1 MILIYSDKSHLH
13 QPRGFSRVL
22 CAKIPSFTAFVA
34 REAHWNRRT
43 QRFMAT
49 PRSGCGRKRY
59 IVISHTCTSLEGFR
73 ADRHRGDTWHRIK
86 RAEAPAERTDP
97 LRHREAPAKKRVRAE
112 VLPPKG
118 QLLPGIKQLQAE
130 TDRLL
135 PEESPDLPQL
145 PADRPPSQK
154 RADRNRQENAE
165 SVWIS
170 RLLCCL
176 FP

>member
-1 MILIYSDKSHLH
+1 M
-13 QPRGFSRVL
+13 
-22 CAKIPSFTAFVA
+22 
-34 REAHWNRRT
+34 
-43 QRFMAT
+43 
-49 PRSGCGRKRY
+49 
-59 IVISHTCTSLEGFR
+59 ISHTCTNLEGFR
-73 ADRHRGDTWHRIK
+73 ASCARKSRVLRRSSRAKRIGIDERNVSWPHPGRGVAGNDI

>member
-59 IVISHTCTSLEGFR
+59 
-73 ADRHRGDTWHRIK
+73 

-135 PEESPDLPQL
+135 PEESPDLLQL